1 MKLTAIGTAGSFP
14 GPNSAASC
22 YLIETDEEKPT
33 RVVLDLGSGALS
45 PLQRAVDT
53 DGLSAVVLSHLHPDH
68 CLDMTCLY
76 GKHCYDPK
84 FFNGNISDTG
94 SIRTRT
100 SVFAPAGAQ
109 ERLTRA
115 YYTDPGKSP
124 VAASAHDSDLS
135 HAFDFTDIDHGTSH
149 QVGSLTIES
158 FLVDHPVEAYA
169 LRITD
174 AKGAVI
180 TYSGDSDEC
189 DNLVAAA
196 RGADLFLCEAAFQ
209 EDRDTARGI
218 HLTGKRA
225 GRVAQ
230 AADAKSLVL
239 THIPSWTDC
248 SIVRGEA
255 AREYRGPIELA
266 KPGNSWTV

>member
-14 GPNSAASC
+14 GPYSAASC
-22 YLIETDEEKPT
+22 YLIETDEASPT
-33 RVVLDLGSGALS
+33 RIVLDLGSGALS

-53 DGLSAVVLSHLHPDH
+53 DSLSAILLSHLHPDH
-68 CLDMTCLY
+68 CMDVTGLY
-76 GKHCYDPK
+76 VKHCYDPK
-84 FFNGNISDTG
+84 FFNGNVSDTG
-94 SIRTRT
+94 TIRTRT
-100 SVFAPAGAQ
+100 SIYAPPGAQ
-109 ERLTRA
+109 ERLSRA

-124 VAASAHDSDLS
+124 IADEGDHADLS
-135 HAFDFTDIDHGTSH
+135 HAFEFFDIDHGTSH
-149 QVGSLTIES
+149 QIGSLKVES

-174 AKGAVI
+174 ANGSVI

-189 DNLVAAA
+189 DNLVEAA
-196 RGADLFLCEAAFQ
+196 RGADIFLCEAAFQ

-230 AADAKSLVL
+230 AADVKSLVL

-266 KPGNSWTV
+266 KPETSWTV

>member
-1 MKLTAIGTAGSFP
+1 MKLTAIGTAGCFP
-14 GPNSAASC
+14 GRAALASC
-22 YLIETDEEKPT
+22 YLIESDEDTPT
-33 RVVLDLGSGALS
+33 RIVLDLGSGALS
-45 PLQRAVDT
+45 PLQQTIDT
-53 DGLSAVVLSHLHPDH
+53 DRISAIVLSHLHPDH
-68 CLDMTCLY
+68 CMDMTGLY
-76 GKHCYDPK
+76 VKHRFDPK
-84 FFNGNISDTG
+84 FFNGDVSDTG
-94 SIRTRT
+94 TIRTRT
-100 SVFAPAGAQ
+100 PVLAPPGAM

-115 YYTDPGKSP
+115 YYTDPGRSP
-124 VAASAHDSDLS
+124 VANGGDDSNFD
-135 HAFDFTDIDHGTSH
+135 HAFDFTDLDHGSRH
-149 QVGSLTIES
+149 QIGTLTVES

-174 AKGAVI
+174 AAGRVI

-196 RGADLFLCEAAFQ
+196 SGADLFLCEAAFQ

-230 AADAKSLVL
+230 NAEASALVL
-239 THIPSWTDC
+239 THIPIWTDC

-255 AREYRGPIELA
+255 AGEFRGPIELA
-266 KPGNSWTV
+266 KPGATWTV

>member
-22 YLIETDEEKPT
+22 YLIETDEESPT
-33 RVVLDLGSGALS
+33 RIVLDLGSGALS
-45 PLQRAVDT
+45 PLQRFVDT
-53 DGLSAVVLSHLHPDH
+53 DSLTAVVLSHLHPDH
-68 CLDMTCLY
+68 CMDMTGLY
-76 GKHCYDPK
+76 VKHSYDPK

-94 SIRTRT
+94 SIRMRT
-100 SVFAPAGAQ
+100 SVLAPAGAQ

-115 YYTDPGKSP
+115 YYTEPGKSP
-124 VAASAHDSDLS
+124 VADQGHDSDLS
-135 HAFDFTDIDHGTSH
+135 HAFDFSDLDHGTSH
-149 QVGSLTIES
+149 QIGSLRIES

-174 AKGAVI
+174 AHGAVI

-189 DNLVAAA
+189 DNLVEAA

-230 AADAKSLVL
+230 TAEVKSLVL
-239 THIPSWTDC
+239 THIPSWTNS

-266 KPGNSWTV
+266 KPENSWRV

>member
-14 GPNSAASC
+14 GRDSLASC
-22 YLIETDEEKPT
+22 YLIETEEDTPT
-33 RVVLDLGSGALS
+33 RIILDLGSGALS
-45 PLQRAVDT
+45 PLQQTIDT
-53 DGLSAVVLSHLHPDH
+53 DRLTGIVLSHLHPDH
-68 CLDMTCLY
+68 CMDMTGLY
-76 GKHCYDPK
+76 VKRCFDPK
-84 FFNGNISDTG
+84 FFNGDISDTG
-94 SIRTRT
+94 TIRTRT
-100 SVFAPAGAQ
+100 PVYAPAGAM
-109 ERLTRA
+109 ERLERA
-115 YYTDPGKSP
+115 YFTEPGRSP
-124 VAASAHDSDLS
+124 VASGGDDSNFDN
-135 HAFDFTDIDHGTSH
+135 AFDFIAVDHGSRH
-149 QVGSLTIES
+149 QIGSLTVET

-169 LRITD
+169 LRVTD
-174 AKGAVI
+174 AAGSVI

-196 RGADLFLCEAAFQ
+196 ADADLFLCEAAFQ

-230 AADAKSLVL
+230 NAEAASLVL

-255 AREYRGPIELA
+255 AGEFRGPIELA
-266 KPGNSWTV
+266 KPGATWTV

>member
-1 MKLTAIGTAGSFP
+1 MKLTAIGTSGSFP

-22 YLIETDEEKPT
+22 YLIETDEESPT
-33 RVVLDLGSGALS
+33 RIILDLGSGALS
-45 PLQRAVDT
+45 PLQAVIDT
-53 DGLSAVVLSHLHPDH
+53 DALDAVVLSHLHPDH
-68 CLDMTCLY
+68 CMDMTGLY
-76 GKHCYDPK
+76 VKRCFDPR
-84 FFNGNISDTG
+84 FFNGDITDTG
-94 SIRTRT
+94 TIRTRT
-100 SVFAPAGAQ
+100 PVYAPAGAQ

-124 VAASAHDSDLS
+124 VANGGDDSDLS
-135 HAFDFTDIDHGTSH
+135 HAFEFFDIDHGDSH
-149 QVGSLTIES
+149 QIGSLRVES

-174 AKGAVI
+174 AQGHVI

-189 DNLVAAA
+189 ENLVEAA

-218 HLTGKRA
+218 HLTGRRA

-230 AADAKSLVL
+230 TAEAAALVL

-255 AREYRGPIELA
+255 AGEYRGPIELA
-266 KPGNSWTV
+266 KPGASWTL